1 MHIHGVLV
9 TPRLLSVI
17 WRKLEGQIGNLLTR
31 YFWGKLVIKLFNLS
45 QPPFLPHLHVD
56 IFLSLLTG
64 CPFSLS
70 LYPFISP
77 TCRNTHKHTLAPI
90 SFIISFPSLVEVSLL
105 GRIMS
110 PLILLVEPKLH
121 EILKWIKPKVKKSKL
136 LSQFLL

>member
-70 LYPFISP
+70 LYPSISP
-77 TCRNTHKHTLAPI
+77 TCRNTHEHTLAPI
-90 SFIISFPSLVEVSLL
+90 SFIISFPFLVEVSLL